1 MIQTKGMLQKH
12 TSERQAE
19 FPMAW
24 GNGLTLQIPRWFLLS
39 VVAALLTALDSPGQ
53 LFICWVCR
61 METDPGPQSNFITTS
76 AKPGRFSS

>member
-24 GNGLTLQIPRWFLLS
+24 GNDLTLQIPR
-39 VVAALLTALDSPGQ
+39 
-53 LFICWVCR
+53 
-61 METDPGPQSNFITTS
+61 
-76 AKPGRFSS
+76 